1 MKLKVDNSSENQE
14 IKNKFIKI
22 MQQNNLSYELIECQ
36 GCDKIC
42 VDFNNEDK
50 SGKKECCNSAIILQT
65 SNKDICKIYPDEILY
80 IAIEDR
86 KSVLYLISERIETNY
101 LLDYWKDVLNPKFFA
116 QPHNSF
122 LVNLKYVN
130 RITKE
135 FVRLKC
141 GDVEYLVYASY
152 RKIGAFKKAFLEF
165 NEQLW

>member
-1 MKLKVDNSSENQE
+1 MKLKVVDNSSEKHE

-36 GCDKIC
+36 DCDKIC

-50 SGKKECCNSAIILQT
+50 SSKKECYNSAVIVQT
-65 SNKDICKIYPDEILY
+65 RNKDICKIHPDEILY

-86 KSVLYLISERIETNY
+86 KSVLYLISERLETNY
-101 LLDYWKDVLNPKFFA
+101 LLDYWKDILNPKFFA
-116 QPHNSF
+116 QPHHSF
-122 LVNLKYVN
+122 IVNLKYVN

-135 FVRLKC
+135 FVSLKC
-141 GDVEYLVYASY
+141 GDVEYLVYTSY

-165 NEQLW
+165 NE